1 VLVVFSSQSGICGYD
16 EPCVDDAGDPAED
29 GQDDVDEEGAAA
41 AFAQEDC
48 EGREE
53 DCYDCFAAADLFRWV
68 LLEGGLRRRGV
79 YQVGRTTTMFAV
91 LTRYYRHASCEPL

>member
-1 VLVVFSSQSGICGYD
+1 
-16 EPCVDDAGDPAED
+16 VDDAGDPAED

-41 AFAQEDC
+41 AFAQEDG

-68 LLEGGLRRRGV
+68 FVRGV
-79 YQVGRTTTMFAV
+79 LKGNAGIQSIKLGSRGTYDHHVCGV
-91 LTRYYRHASCEPL
+91 DSKLSSCSINPCESLMIFG